1 MGRPPVVVST
11 SPTENG
17 SKKLGGRRRKKRRP
31 FVHRKKHNL
40 VPGAEGGEGDEP
52 EENGGEPMETG
63 GEAGAGGI
71 GHVKHEKPAVTR
83 ARALVESA
91 KRTKKVIS

>member
-1 MGRPPVVVST
+1 MAGDARREGHLYIARST
-11 SPTENG
+11 TLCQDQ
-17 SKKLGGRRRKKRRP
+17 K
-31 FVHRKKHNL
+31 V
-40 VPGAEGGEGDEP
+40 GEGDEP

-63 GEAGAGGI
+63 GETGAGGI
-71 GHVKHEKPAVTR
+71 SHVKHEKPAVTR